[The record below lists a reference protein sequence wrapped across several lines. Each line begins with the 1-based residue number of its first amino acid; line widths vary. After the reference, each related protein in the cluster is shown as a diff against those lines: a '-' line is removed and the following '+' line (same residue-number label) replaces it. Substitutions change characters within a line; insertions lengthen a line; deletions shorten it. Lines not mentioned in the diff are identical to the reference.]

1 MANKLFCTFAKSK
14 NLDSTIDYIIDSYDI
29 IYNKIFVFYALK
41 TNEFVC
47 TYNVDLSQSRP
58 ELIRHTILVH
68 RKKETNSLYTIN
80 ALNALVRSLN
90 EGIEDPRFVV
100 PWENYRN
107 CLLLTQNGNELKKL
121 YLKMKEIVELE

>member
-1 MANKLFCTFAKSK
+1 MANKLFCTFVKVK

-29 IYNKIFVFYALK
+29 LFNKIFVFYASK
-41 TNEFVC
+41 TNEYVC

-58 ELIRHTILVH
+58 ELIENTILVH

-90 EGIEDPRFVV
+90 EGVEDPRFLV

-107 CLLLTQNGNELKKL
+107 CLLLTQNNELKKL

>member
-1 MANKLFCTFAKSK
+1 MANKLFCTFAKAK
-14 NLDSTIDYIIDSYDI
+14 TLDTTIDYIIDSYNI
-29 IYNKIFVFYALK
+29 IFNKIFVFYSLK
-41 TNEFVC
+41 TNEYIC

-58 ELIRHTILVH
+58 ELIENTILVH

-90 EGIEDPRFVV
+90 EGVEDPRFVI

-107 CLLLTQNGNELKKL
+107 CLLLTYNGNELKKL